1 MAPWGHINKIG
12 VFQIRQVL
20 SEGGM
25 AIIFQ
30 AYDRQQ
36 KIAVALKMSRPVR
49 DAEKQNL
56 FNQAIKKEAEFLARA
71 SHPRIVRLLPITTR
85 SRKGVRTTYT
95 ARATEFPSRPWYM
108 LLEYLAGGTLD
119 EFVKREGPLTV
130 FEATNIAGNIGLGL
144 NYLHNKLFVV
154 HKDLSPRNVVFR
166 QPPKRNR
173 AFDPVLIDFGAV
185 AGVKR
190 STDVEIGAPYIMAP
204 ERIQQTRGQ
213 LPPENNAYIDK
224 RKSDIWSLGVLLYY
238 MLASRFPFNAR
249 LRSRLTSQ
257 ILTDAPPP
265 IRKFNPDVDPMLE
278 EYILIHMLAKD
289 PASRPSIRDV
299 LKFLKPY
306 GSAAALRR

>member
-1 MAPWGHINKIG
+1 MASRDRFEKIG
-12 VFQIRQVL
+12 PYQIRQVL

-25 AIIFQ
+25 AIIFHAHDPKQ
-30 AYDRQQ
+30 GM
-36 KIAVALKMSRPVR
+36 AVVLKMSRSVR
-49 DAEKQNL
+49 DPEKQNL
-56 FNQAIKKEAEFLARA
+56 FNQAIKKEAEFLARS
-71 SHPRIVRLLPITTR
+71 SHPRIVRIFPITTR

-95 ARATEFPSRPWYM
+95 ARATEFPSKPWYM

-119 EFVKREGPLTV
+119 DFVKREGPLTT

-166 QPPKRNR
+166 KPPKRNTP
-173 AFDPVLIDFGAV
+173 FDPVLIDFGAI

-190 STDVEIGAPYIMAP
+190 TTDVEIGAPYIMAP

-213 LPPENNAYIDK
+213 LPPEHEVYIDK

-238 MLASRFPFNAR
+238 MLTGRFPFNAR

-257 ILTDAPPP
+257 ILTDTPPP
-265 IRKFNPDVDPMLE
+265 IRKFNPEVDPLLD
-278 EYILIHMLAKD
+278 EYILLHMLAKD
-289 PASRPSIRDV
+289 PSSRPSIREV
-299 LKFLKPY
+299 LHFLKPY
-306 GSAAALRR
+306 GSAASLSE